1 MFAGKLSR
9 DAVLKELQQSL
20 NAEPGGEE
28 VPPAEYFSQGAHSE
42 RQSLALSG
50 TRIHEP
56 VTAEGDASGAIAGT
70 AVVAAVVLLV
80 LATLAWLAYRRYRRQ
95 VYPRSPKGRIDM
107 RVIR

>member
-1 MFAGKLSR
+1 M
-9 DAVLKELQQSL
+9 LKELQQSL

-50 TRIHEP
+50 TRIQRIHEP

>member
-1 MFAGKLSR
+1 M
-9 DAVLKELQQSL
+9 LKELQESL

-28 VPPAEYFSQGAHSE
+28 VPPAEYFSQGAHSETE

-80 LATLAWLAYRRYRRQ
+80 LATLAWLAYRRYRRKSTRALQ
-95 VYPRSPKGRIDM
+95 RGG
-107 RVIR
+107 